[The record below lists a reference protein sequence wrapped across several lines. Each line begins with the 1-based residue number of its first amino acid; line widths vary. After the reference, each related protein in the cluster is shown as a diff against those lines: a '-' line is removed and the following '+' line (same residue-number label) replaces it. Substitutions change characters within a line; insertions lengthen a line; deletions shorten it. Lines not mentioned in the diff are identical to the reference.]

1 MRYILC
7 ILAGMPLFH
16 IIGQNFMAGFI
27 DYSILDFLSLL
38 LCSLHYCSGPN
49 SVKRGNQPTCHLMFE
64 KKGGRCA
71 MHCSKLALTQLKGHV
86 CPRRTDDGFT
96 LTLFLSCFTRW
107 QVLLTTLFWTTF
119 LYYFGPFMVVP
130 DPIQ

>member
-86 CPRRTDDGFT
+86 CSKRTDEGFT
-96 LTLFLSCFTRW
+96 LTLFLSRSTRFD
-107 QVLLTTLFWTTF
+107 VVAHHLFVCVIGF
-119 LYYFGPFMVVP
+119 REGYIV
-130 DPIQ
+130 DR